1 MHNYNSQRKGKKSEC
16 LCSNLASGCPH
27 ISNLSIPFLSFILC
41 CWIFFA
47 AENFHLTLQYL
58 KTMIKRKLLLSKCTL
73 PFFYHFFFSFYFLG
87 DFGCTL
93 VSSSTSFLY
102 HLQFQFDG
110 CWSPHTSRVVWLII
124 WVLISSVLHELLSHD
139 KIAKY
144 HVKIF
149 KTNLNEFS
157 L

>member
-73 PFFYHFFFSFYFLG
+73 PFFYLFFFFLFFGWLWLYPCIFFNIFLIPSSISIWRLLVTTYIESCLADYLSSHFF
-87 DFGCTL
+87 C
-93 VSSSTSFLY
+93 VSSFP
-102 HLQFQFDG
+102 
-110 CWSPHTSRVVWLII
+110 W
-124 WVLISSVLHELLSHD
+124 
-139 KIAKY
+139 
-144 HVKIF
+144 
-149 KTNLNEFS
+149 
-157 L
+157 

>member
-1 MHNYNSQRKGKKSEC
+1 MHNYNSPRKEKK
-16 LCSNLASGCPH
+16 ASVYVLTWRLDAP
-27 ISNLSIPFLSFILC
+27 ISQTFLSFILC

-58 KTMIKRKLLLSKCTL
+58 KTIIKRKLLLSKCTL
-73 PFFYHFFFSFYFLG
+73 PLFYHFFFIFIFWV
-87 DFGCTL
+87 TL
-93 VSSSTSFLY
+93 VVPLY
-102 HLQFQFDG
+102 LLQHLSYPIFNFNL
-110 CWSPHTSRVVWLII
+110 TVVGHHIHRELLII